1 MHLKKATVALLK
13 TLLCSSPL
21 LSYAAPLGAFEVSLH
36 LVSGTSSI
44 SWSLGR
50 LSIHSNRL
58 HGRSGVTGDLDS
70 LAEIIALRG
79 RRAFHKDRVVFPK
92 ETDTAGMRC

>member
-13 TLLCSSPL
+13 TLLCSSSALHL
-21 LSYAAPLGAFEVSLH
+21 LEPFEVSLH

-70 LAEIIALRG
+70 LAEITALRG

-92 ETDTAGMRC
+92 ETDTAGMR